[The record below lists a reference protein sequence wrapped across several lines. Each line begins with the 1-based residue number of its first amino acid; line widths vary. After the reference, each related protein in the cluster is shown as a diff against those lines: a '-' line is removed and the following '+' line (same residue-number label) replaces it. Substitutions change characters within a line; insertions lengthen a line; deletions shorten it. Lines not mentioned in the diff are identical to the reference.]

1 MVDGVL
7 SDIHNHRRPGVSRQA
22 RYMATEK
29 FTVDKHIIQ
38 HLISSQA
45 GSVEKAILESAMNSI
60 DAGARGIDIRI
71 DAKGKTLFVSDDG
84 RGWKDADEIRTTF
97 GTFGFDHGEDN
108 RRTYGQFGLGRGQ
121 LWNYCRATYRTN
133 GFALDVDI
141 RERGLEYDIREAD
154 HRPGCLI
161 EGEFYEPLDPRD
173 IQTAARTLK
182 EWLEYAGIP
191 ICFNG
196 EAISTDP
203 AKQSW
208 DQATDEAY
216 FKFRDQS
223 SLLIYN
229 QGIFVG
235 RVSAYEFGIGGAVV
249 SRKPL
254 SLNMARNDV
263 LRAQCKVWPK
273 IRDCLRTAAGLKA
286 KTRRERLD
294 DYSRCM
300 LIRDWMAGDIPYAEI
315 CDQAVLVDGR
325 GRARKLNAVTGFK
338 RVAIA
343 DKRGSNVADKLLAS
357 KMALVLAPE
366 IAEWFGVKDGQ
377 GLVSAIK
384 QRINEERTPL
394 GRAENEAEWD
404 AWHEHRKLDQR
415 WRDMQ
420 GVDWESLRAE
430 YDFTHEIVADKDLT
444 RRQKAQL
451 MAVKALNDGVAGE
464 IASIRRKVRHA
475 RTLRAGRSESAAA
488 WTDGESYVAVDLDT
502 AANACRGVEG
512 LTRMAKILLHEY
524 VHDSSSADDTH
535 THSQAFY
542 EDFHDLLTH
551 PEWRERNMVDC
562 AIRQYR
568 KALARYDLKVPR
580 WVATEG
586 RVVDDEEDIAA
597 PA

>member
-1 MVDGVL
+1 
-7 SDIHNHRRPGVSRQA
+7 
-22 RYMATEK
+22 MATEQ
-29 FTVDKHIIQ
+29 FTVDNHIIQ

-45 GSVEKAILESAMNSI
+45 GSVEKAILELVMNSI
-60 DAGARGIDIRI
+60 DASASGIDIRI

-84 RGWKDADEIRTTF
+84 RGWKDPEEIRATF
-97 GTFGFDHGEDN
+97 GTFGFDHGDNN
-108 RRTYGQFGLGRGQ
+108 RRTYGKFGLGRGQ

-173 IQTAARTLK
+173 IQTVARTLK

-191 ICFNG
+191 IYFNG

-203 AKQSW
+203 AEQSW
-208 DQATDEAY
+208 DQTTEEAY

-235 RVSAYEFGIGGAVV
+235 RVSAYEFGIGGIVV

-300 LIRDWMAGDIPYAEI
+300 LIRDWIAGDIPYTEI

-325 GRARKLNAVTGFK
+325 GRARKLSAVTGFN

-343 DKRGSNVADKLLAS
+343 DKRGSMVADKLLAS

-377 GLVSAIK
+377 ELVNA
-384 QRINEERTPL
+384 INERIKEELGPL
-394 GRAENEAEWD
+394 SYANSRAKNEARRQLW
-404 AWHEHRKLDQR
+404 KLER
-415 WRDMQ
+415 HWRGLQ
-420 GVDWESLRAE
+420 GVEWESLRAE
-430 YDFTHEIVADKDLT
+430 QNFTHEIIGDKDLT
-444 RRQKAQL
+444 KRQKAQL
-451 MAVKALNDGVAGE
+451 TAVKALNDGVAGE
-464 IASIRRKVRHA
+464 IASIRRKVRHSRA
-475 RTLRAGRSESAAA
+475 LRAGRSESATA
-488 WTDGESYVAVDLDT
+488 WTDGESYIAVDLD
-502 AANACRGVEG
+502 AVADACKGVEG
-512 LTRMAKILLHEY
+512 FTRMTKILLHEY
-524 VHDSSSADDTH
+524 MHDSSSADDTH

-551 PEWRERNMVDC
+551 EEWRERAMVDC
-562 AIRQYR
+562 AIRQYG
-568 KALARYDLKVPR
+568 KALARCELKVPR

-586 RVVDDEEDIAA
+586 RVMDDDEEVGAA
-597 PA
+597 A